1 MDKLYKVAQALFVVS
16 LNIAEVC
23 SPILPIMP
31 FTQEDVLNALRH
43 VQDPDLKKD
52 LVTLNMISN
61 IEVTD
66 EKVAFKL
73 TLTTPACPLK
83 EKIKADCVA
92 AIGQHLHPGLEVEI
106 DMDANVTSIRNTNV
120 NVLPS
125 VKNIIC
131 VASGKGGVGKSTV
144 AVNLAVSLAR
154 QGAKV
159 GLIDADIYGPS
170 IPTMLGVQG
179 KKPTV
184 RLIKDKHYM
193 EPLEVE
199 GIKVLSIGLLIGE
212 NQPVVWRGP
221 MVTSALRQFVTD
233 CIWGKLDYMIIDMPP
248 GTGDVHL
255 TITQTVNVT
264 GAVLVT
270 TPQDVA
276 LADARKAM
284 GMFRLDN
291 INVPIVGVV
300 ENMAYFTPEELPD
313 NKYYIFGR
321 DGGKRLSSEYEVP
334 FLGEIPIVQSIREGG
349 DSGQPASQYADNE
362 IVKQAFNELAINVAR
377 QIAIKNANFDLQPST
392 IA

>member
-1 MDKLYKVAQALFVVS
+1 MAYTEND
-16 LNIAEVC
+16 
-23 SPILPIMP
+23 ILS
-31 FTQEDVLNALRH
+31 ALRH
-43 VQDPDLKKD
+43 VDDPDIKKD
-52 LVTLNMISN
+52 LVSLGMISD
-61 IEVTD
+61 IVVE
-66 EKVAFKL
+66 EGKVKFKL

-92 AIGQHLHPGLEVEI
+92 AIREHVDANMEVEI
-106 DMDANVTSIRNTNV
+106 DLSANVTSMRSSSV

-144 AVNLAVSLAR
+144 AVNLAMSLVK

-170 IPTMLGVQG
+170 IPTMLGLRG
-179 KKPTV
+179 RKPEV

-193 EPLEVE
+193 VPLEVD
-199 GIKVLSIGLLIGE
+199 GLKVLSIGFLISE
-212 NQPVVWRGP
+212 SQPVVWRGP

-233 CIWGKLDYMIIDMPP
+233 TIWGKLDYMIVDMPP

-255 TITQTVNVT
+255 TMVQTVNVT

-276 LADARKAM
+276 LADARKAL
-284 GMFRLDN
+284 GMFRLEN
-291 INVPIVGVV
+291 INVPVLGVV
-300 ENMAYFTPEELPD
+300 ENMAYFTPEELPE

-321 DGGKRLSSEYEVP
+321 DGGKRLASEYELP
-334 FLGEIPIVQSIREGG
+334 FLGEIPLVQAIQEGG
-349 DSGQPASQYADNE
+349 DEGKPAGIYSESE
-362 IVKQAFNELAINVAR
+362 IVKEAFMEVATNVAR
-377 QIAIKNANFDLQPST
+377 QVAIRNANFEPSET
-392 IA
+392 QTA